1 MIHRQY
7 VCKLAPANAGFP
19 DLDIVVSLP
28 GSSASPVGLQASYPA
43 GPLLTIPPVGWTA
56 AGGLNWYYE
65 VRARA
70 LRIPNPVGSAGAV
83 ARFRLGGYLAV
94 TPLADNMG
102 ADTSDGFL
110 PGVVLSASLAP
121 NPIPAAAL
129 GAEITA
135 FADPA
140 YGPVIRLRNFAALYV
155 RAQAAAYYLV
165 SIGVAENKDED
176 WSGLGH
182 A

>member
-7 VCKLAPANAGFP
+7 VVKLAPANQGFP
-19 DLDIVVSLP
+19 DLDIIATLP
-28 GSSASPVGLQASYPA
+28 GSPAAPVGLQASYPGA
-43 GPLLTIPPVGWTA
+43 PLLTVPPAGWTA

-65 VRARA
+65 IRARA
-70 LRIPNPVGSAGAV
+70 LRIPNAVGSAASIP
-83 ARFRLGGYLAV
+83 RTRLGGYLAV
-94 TPLADNMG
+94 APLADSTG
-102 ADTSDGFL
+102 ADTTDGSL
-110 PGVVLSASLAP
+110 PGVALSLSLAL

-140 YGPVIRLRNFAALYV
+140 YGPVIRLRNAAGLYV
-155 RAQAAAYYLV
+155 LSQAAAYYLV
-165 SIGVAENKDED
+165 SLGIAENKDED
-176 WSGLGH
+176 WSNLGH